1 MEERHLRTAQLLGQ
15 AGVQRLQKAH
25 VAVFG
30 LGGVGGYAAE
40 ALARAGVGALS
51 LFDADVF
58 SPSNLNRQLCAVQS
72 TLGQPKVQVFAA
84 HIAGI
89 DPAIRVQA
97 HRVFYLPETADA
109 WPLDA
114 YDYVL
119 DAVDTVAA
127 KLELAV
133 RAHAAG
139 VPIASAMGCGNKL
152 DPTAFTVTDIF
163 ATHTD
168 PLARV
173 LRRELKKRGVPRLK
187 VVYSTEAA
195 RTPCLPGEE
204 KGTAGRPA
212 RRRSSSSRDRPAR
225 VRMITRASC
234 RRSAEIP
241 NRDGL
246 SRLSTQGPSRIP
258 ASSIPTRDGRRSLLA
273 MAPRAMPSSST

>member
-1 MEERHLRTAQLLGQ
+1 MEERHLRTAQLLGE
-15 AGVQRLQKAH
+15 AGVHRLQKAH

-72 TLGQPKVQVFAA
+72 TLGQPKAQVFAA

-89 DPAIRVQA
+89 DPDVRVQA
-97 HRVFYLPETADA
+97 HRVFYLPETAQA
-109 WPLDA
+109 WPLDI

-127 KLELAV
+127 KLELAM
-133 RAHAAG
+133 RAYAAG
-139 VPIASAMGCGNKL
+139 VPIISAMGCGNKL
-152 DPTAFTVTDIF
+152 DPTAFAVTDIF

-212 RRRSSSSRDRPAR
+212 
-225 VRMITRASC
+225 
-234 RRSAEIP
+234 
-241 NRDGL
+241 
-246 SRLSTQGPSRIP
+246 P
-258 ASSIPTRDGRRSLLA
+258 ASVSFVPGVARLI
-273 MAPRAMPSSST
+273 MAGEAVKDLSGVR

>member
-1 MEERHLRTAQLLGQ
+1 MPDQYTRTRAQLGTPALD
-15 AGVQRLQKAH
+15 ALRKAH

-30 LGGVGGYAAE
+30 IGGVGGQAVE
-40 ALARAGVGALS
+40 VLARSGVGELS
-51 LFDADVF
+51 LFDSDIVAL
-58 SPSNLNRQLCAVQS
+58 SNLNRQLCAVQS

-212 RRRSSSSRDRPAR
+212 
-225 VRMITRASC
+225 
-234 RRSAEIP
+234 
-241 NRDGL
+241 
-246 SRLSTQGPSRIP
+246 P
-258 ASSIPTRDGRRSLLA
+258 ASVSFVPGVAGLILA
-273 MAPRAMPSSST
+273 GEAIKDLSGVR

>member
-1 MEERHLRTAQLLGQ
+1 MMEERHLRTAQLLGQ

-72 TLGQPKVQVFAA
+72 TLGQPKVQGFAA

-139 VPIASAMGCGNKL
+139 CLLYTSPS
-152 DPTAFTVTDIF
+152 
-163 ATHTD
+163 
-168 PLARV
+168 
-173 LRRELKKRGVPRLK
+173 PR
-187 VVYSTEAA
+187 
-195 RTPCLPGEE
+195 
-204 KGTAGRPA
+204 
-212 RRRSSSSRDRPAR
+212 D
-225 VRMITRASC
+225 
-234 RRSAEIP
+234 
-241 NRDGL
+241 
-246 SRLSTQGPSRIP
+246 
-258 ASSIPTRDGRRSLLA
+258 
-273 MAPRAMPSSST
+273 

>member
-1 MEERHLRTAQLLGQ
+1 MEERHLRTAQLLGE
-15 AGVQRLQKAH
+15 AGVHRLQKAH

-72 TLGQPKVQVFAA
+72 TLGQPKAQVFAA

-89 DPAIRVQA
+89 DPDVRVQA
-97 HRVFYLPETADA
+97 HRVFYLPETAQA
-109 WPLDA
+109 WPLDI

-127 KLELAV
+127 KLELAM
-133 RAHAAG
+133 RAYAAG
-139 VPIASAMGCGNKL
+139 VPIISAMGCGNKL
-152 DPTAFTVTDIF
+152 DPTAFAVTDIF

-204 KGTAGRPA
+204 KGTAGRLA
-212 RRRSSSSRDRPAR
+212 
-225 VRMITRASC
+225 
-234 RRSAEIP
+234 
-241 NRDGL
+241 
-246 SRLSTQGPSRIP
+246 P
-258 ASSIPTRDGRRSLLA
+258 ASVSFVPGVAGLI
-273 MAPRAMPSSST
+273 MAGEAVKDLSGVR

>member
-1 MEERHLRTAQLLGQ
+1 MEERHLRTAQLLGE
-15 AGVQRLQKAH
+15 AGVHRLQKAH

-72 TLGQPKVQVFAA
+72 TLGQPKAQVFAA

-89 DPAIRVQA
+89 DPDVRVQA
-97 HRVFYLPETADA
+97 HRVFYLPETAQA
-109 WPLDA
+109 WPLDI

-127 KLELAV
+127 KLELAM
-133 RAHAAG
+133 RAYAAG
-139 VPIASAMGCGNKL
+139 VPIISAMGCGNKL
-152 DPTAFTVTDIF
+152 DPTAFAVTDIF

-212 RRRSSSSRDRPAR
+212 
-225 VRMITRASC
+225 
-234 RRSAEIP
+234 
-241 NRDGL
+241 
-246 SRLSTQGPSRIP
+246 P
-258 ASSIPTRDGRRSLLA
+258 ASVSFVPGVAGLI
-273 MAPRAMPSSST
+273 RAGEAVKDLSGVR

>member
-1 MEERHLRTAQLLGQ
+1 MEERHLRTAQLLGE
-15 AGVQRLQKAH
+15 AGVHRLQKAH

-58 SPSNLNRQLCAVQS
+58 SPSNLNRQLCAVQR
-72 TLGQPKVQVFAA
+72 TLGQPKAQVFAA

-89 DPAIRVQA
+89 DPDVRVQA
-97 HRVFYLPETADA
+97 HRVFYLPETAQA
-109 WPLDA
+109 WPLDI

-119 DAVDTVAA
+119 DAVDTGAA
-127 KLELAV
+127 KLELAM
-133 RAHAAG
+133 RAYAAG
-139 VPIASAMGCGNKL
+139 VPIIRAMGCGNKL
-152 DPTAFTVTDIF
+152 DPTAFAVTDIF

-212 RRRSSSSRDRPAR
+212 
-225 VRMITRASC
+225 
-234 RRSAEIP
+234 
-241 NRDGL
+241 
-246 SRLSTQGPSRIP
+246 P
-258 ASSIPTRDGRRSLLA
+258 ASVSFVPGVAGLI
-273 MAPRAMPSSST
+273 MAGEAVKDLSGVR

>member
-1 MEERHLRTAQLLGQ
+1 MEERHLRTAQLLGE
-15 AGVQRLQKAH
+15 AGVHRLQKAH

-72 TLGQPKVQVFAA
+72 TLGQPKAQVFAA

-89 DPAIRVQA
+89 DPDVRVQA
-97 HRVFYLPETADA
+97 HRVFYLPETAQA
-109 WPLDA
+109 WTLDI

-127 KLELAV
+127 KLELAM
-133 RAHAAG
+133 RAYAAG
-139 VPIASAMGCGNKL
+139 VPIISAMGCGNKL
-152 DPTAFTVTDIF
+152 DPTAFAVTDIF

-195 RTPCLPGEE
+195 RTPSLPGEE

-212 RRRSSSSRDRPAR
+212 
-225 VRMITRASC
+225 
-234 RRSAEIP
+234 
-241 NRDGL
+241 
-246 SRLSTQGPSRIP
+246 P
-258 ASSIPTRDGRRSLLA
+258 ASVSFVPGVAGLI
-273 MAPRAMPSSST
+273 MAGEAVKDLSGVR

>member
-1 MEERHLRTAQLLGQ
+1 MEERHLRTAQLLGE
-15 AGVQRLQKAH
+15 AGVHRLQKAH

-58 SPSNLNRQLCAVQS
+58 SP
-72 TLGQPKVQVFAA
+72 LGQPKAQVFAA

-89 DPAIRVQA
+89 DPDVRVQA
-97 HRVFYLPETADA
+97 HRVFYLPETAQA
-109 WPLDA
+109 WPLDI

-127 KLELAV
+127 KLELAM
-133 RAHAAG
+133 RAYAAG
-139 VPIASAMGCGNKL
+139 VPIISAMGCGNKL
-152 DPTAFTVTDIF
+152 DPTAFAVTDIF

-212 RRRSSSSRDRPAR
+212 
-225 VRMITRASC
+225 
-234 RRSAEIP
+234 
-241 NRDGL
+241 
-246 SRLSTQGPSRIP
+246 P
-258 ASSIPTRDGRRSLLA
+258 ASVSFVPGVAGLI
-273 MAPRAMPSSST
+273 MAGEAVKDLSGVR

>member
-1 MEERHLRTAQLLGQ
+1 MEERHLRTAQLLGE
-15 AGVQRLQKAH
+15 AGVHRLQKAH

-72 TLGQPKVQVFAA
+72 TLGQPKAQVFAA

-89 DPAIRVQA
+89 DPDVRVQA
-97 HRVFYLPETADA
+97 HRVFYLPETAQA
-109 WPLDA
+109 WPLDI

-127 KLELAV
+127 KLELAM
-133 RAHAAG
+133 RAYAAG
-139 VPIASAMGCGNKL
+139 VSLISAMGCGNKL
-152 DPTAFTVTDIF
+152 DPTAFAVTDIF

-212 RRRSSSSRDRPAR
+212 
-225 VRMITRASC
+225 
-234 RRSAEIP
+234 
-241 NRDGL
+241 
-246 SRLSTQGPSRIP
+246 P
-258 ASSIPTRDGRRSLLA
+258 ASVSFVPGVAGLI
-273 MAPRAMPSSST
+273 MAGEAVKDLSGVR

>member
-1 MEERHLRTAQLLGQ
+1 MEERHLRTAQLLGEQ
-15 AGVQRLQKAH
+15 GVRRLQRAH

-40 ALARAGVGALS
+40 ALARAGVGAIS

-58 SPSNLNRQLCAVQS
+58 APSNLNRQLCALQS
-72 TLGQPKVQVFAA
+72 TLGMPKVQVFAA
-84 HIAGI
+84 HIAQI

-97 HRVFYLPETADA
+97 NRVFYLPETADA
-109 WPLDA
+109 WPLEA

-133 RAHAAG
+133 RAHRAH
-139 VPIASAMGCGNKL
+139 VPIVSAMGCGNKL
-152 DPTAFTVTDIF
+152 DASAFVVTDLF

-173 LRRELKKRGVPRLK
+173 LRRELKKRGVSHLK
-187 VVYSTEAA
+187 VVYSTEPA
-195 RTPCLPGEE
+195 RTPCMPGEE

-212 RRRSSSSRDRPAR
+212 
-225 VRMITRASC
+225 
-234 RRSAEIP
+234 
-241 NRDGL
+241 
-246 SRLSTQGPSRIP
+246 P
-258 ASSIPTRDGRRSLLA
+258 ASVSFVPGVAGLMMAGEAIKDIAQIP
-273 MAPRAMPSSST
+273 

>member
-1 MEERHLRTAQLLGQ
+1 MEERHLRTAQLLGE
-15 AGVQRLQKAH
+15 AGVHRLQKAH

-72 TLGQPKVQVFAA
+72 TLGQPKAQVFAA

-89 DPAIRVQA
+89 DPDVRVQA
-97 HRVFYLPETADA
+97 HRVFYLPETAQA
-109 WPLDA
+109 WPLDI

-133 RAHAAG
+133 RAYAAG
-139 VPIASAMGCGNKL
+139 VSLISAMGCGNKL
-152 DPTAFTVTDIF
+152 DPTAFAVTDIF

-212 RRRSSSSRDRPAR
+212 
-225 VRMITRASC
+225 
-234 RRSAEIP
+234 
-241 NRDGL
+241 
-246 SRLSTQGPSRIP
+246 P
-258 ASSIPTRDGRRSLLA
+258 ASVSFVPGVAGLI
-273 MAPRAMPSSST
+273 MAGEAVKDLSGVR

>member
-1 MEERHLRTAQLLGQ
+1 MEERHLRTAQLLGE
-15 AGVQRLQKAH
+15 AGVHRLQKAH

-72 TLGQPKVQVFAA
+72 TLGQPKAQVFAA

-89 DPAIRVQA
+89 DPDVRVQA
-97 HRVFYLPETADA
+97 HRVFYLPETAQA
-109 WPLDA
+109 WPLDI

-127 KLELAV
+127 KLELAM
-133 RAHAAG
+133 RAYAAG
-139 VPIASAMGCGNKL
+139 VPIISAMGCGNKL
-152 DPTAFTVTDIF
+152 DPTAFAVTDIF

-187 VVYSTEAA
+187 VVYSTEVA

-212 RRRSSSSRDRPAR
+212 PAS
-225 VRMITRASC
+225 VSFV
-234 RRSAEIP
+234 P
-241 NRDGL
+241 GWPGL
-246 SRLSTQGPSRIP
+246 SWQAKR
-258 ASSIPTRDGRRSLLA
+258 
-273 MAPRAMPSSST
+273 

>member
-1 MEERHLRTAQLLGQ
+1 MEERHLRTAQLLGE
-15 AGVQRLQKAH
+15 AGVHRLQKAH

-72 TLGQPKVQVFAA
+72 TLGQPKAQVFAA

-89 DPAIRVQA
+89 DPDVRVQA
-97 HRVFYLPETADA
+97 HRVFYLPETAQA
-109 WPLDA
+109 WPLDI

-127 KLELAV
+127 KLELAM
-133 RAHAAG
+133 RAYAAG
-139 VPIASAMGCGNKL
+139 VPIISAMGCGNKL
-152 DPTAFTVTDIF
+152 
-163 ATHTD
+163 D

-212 RRRSSSSRDRPAR
+212 
-225 VRMITRASC
+225 
-234 RRSAEIP
+234 
-241 NRDGL
+241 
-246 SRLSTQGPSRIP
+246 P
-258 ASSIPTRDGRRSLLA
+258 ASVSFVPGVAGLI
-273 MAPRAMPSSST
+273 MAGEAVKDLSGVR

>member
-1 MEERHLRTAQLLGQ
+1 MMEERHLRTAQLLGQ

-97 HRVFYLPETADA
+97 HRVFYLPEMADA

-212 RRRSSSSRDRPAR
+212 
-225 VRMITRASC
+225 
-234 RRSAEIP
+234 
-241 NRDGL
+241 
-246 SRLSTQGPSRIP
+246 P
-258 ASSIPTRDGRRSLLA
+258 ASVSFVPGVAGLILA
-273 MAPRAMPSSST
+273 GEAIKDLSGVR

>member
-1 MEERHLRTAQLLGQ
+1 M
-15 AGVQRLQKAH
+15 
-25 VAVFG
+25 AVFG

-58 SPSNLNRQLCAVQS
+58 SPSNLNRQLCAAQS

-212 RRRSSSSRDRPAR
+212 
-225 VRMITRASC
+225 
-234 RRSAEIP
+234 
-241 NRDGL
+241 
-246 SRLSTQGPSRIP
+246 P
-258 ASSIPTRDGRRSLLA
+258 ASVSFVPGVAGLILA
-273 MAPRAMPSSST
+273 GEAIKDLSGVR

>member
-1 MEERHLRTAQLLGQ
+1 MEERHLRTAQLLGE
-15 AGVQRLQKAH
+15 AGVHRLQKAH

-72 TLGQPKVQVFAA
+72 TLGQPKAQVFAA

-89 DPAIRVQA
+89 DPDVRVQA
-97 HRVFYLPETADA
+97 HRVFYLPETAQA
-109 WPLDA
+109 WPLDI

-127 KLELAV
+127 KLELAM
-133 RAHAAG
+133 RAYAAG
-139 VPIASAMGCGNKL
+139 VPIISAMGCGNKL
-152 DPTAFTVTDIF
+152 DPTAFAVTDIF

-212 RRRSSSSRDRPAR
+212 
-225 VRMITRASC
+225 
-234 RRSAEIP
+234 
-241 NRDGL
+241 
-246 SRLSTQGPSRIP
+246 P
-258 ASSIPTRDGRRSLLA
+258 ASVSCVPGVAGLI
-273 MAPRAMPSSST
+273 MAGEAVKDLSGVR

>member
-40 ALARAGVGALS
+40 
-51 LFDADVF
+51 
-58 SPSNLNRQLCAVQS
+58 
-72 TLGQPKVQVFAA
+72 
-84 HIAGI
+84 
-89 DPAIRVQA
+89 
-97 HRVFYLPETADA
+97 
-109 WPLDA
+109 
-114 YDYVL
+114 DYVL

-212 RRRSSSSRDRPAR
+212 
-225 VRMITRASC
+225 
-234 RRSAEIP
+234 
-241 NRDGL
+241 
-246 SRLSTQGPSRIP
+246 P
-258 ASSIPTRDGRRSLLA
+258 ASVSFVPGVAGLILA
-273 MAPRAMPSSST
+273 GEAIKDLSGVR

>member
-1 MEERHLRTAQLLGQ
+1 MEERHLRTAQLLGE
-15 AGVQRLQKAH
+15 AGVHRLQKAH

-72 TLGQPKVQVFAA
+72 TLGQPKAQVFAA

-89 DPAIRVQA
+89 DPDVRVQA
-97 HRVFYLPETADA
+97 HRVFYLPETAQA
-109 WPLDA
+109 WPLDI

-127 KLELAV
+127 KLELAM
-133 RAHAAG
+133 RAYAAG
-139 VPIASAMGCGNKL
+139 VPIISAMGCGNKL
-152 DPTAFTVTDIF
+152 DPTAFAVTDIF

-212 RRRSSSSRDRPAR
+212 
-225 VRMITRASC
+225 
-234 RRSAEIP
+234 
-241 NRDGL
+241 
-246 SRLSTQGPSRIP
+246 P
-258 ASSIPTRDGRRSLLA
+258 ASVSFVPGGGRAYHGRRSGKR
-273 MAPRAMPSSST
+273 PFRRAIGIKLQV